1 MTKAQWITLCTL
13 IISILII
20 VLSLGPV
27 QAERYYGEPGT
38 VAETGDIDI
47 SNHLKEESWIRDGSF
62 IYYEE
67 EGFTSHIGVDVSK
80 WNGEID
86 WMALREQGI
95 EFAIIRVGF
104 RGYETGEIVPD
115 ERFFEY
121 MDGASAAGMEI
132 GVYFYSQAID
142 EDEAVEEAQ
151 FVIDQIAGYE
161 ISLPVYFDTEEVGQ
175 GEARTEPIAT
185 GLYTLNAEAFCKTI
199 ESYGYRAGV
208 YASNG
213 WIRRNLELAWLTDY
227 EIWYAQY
234 NDTPGREY
242 GFDMWQ
248 YTEHGDLYGCETYLD
263 MNVRVEQIED

>member
-1 MTKAQWITLCTL
+1 MTKAHRILLCSL
-13 IISILII
+13 IIGILIA
-20 VLSLGPV
+20 VMYLLPA

-38 VAETGDIDI
+38 QAETGEIDI
-47 SNHLKEESWIRDGSF
+47 SNHLREENWTRDGSF

-67 EGFTSHIGVDVSK
+67 EGFTSRIGVDVSK
-80 WNGEID
+80 WNGGID
-86 WMALREQGI
+86 WFALREQGV

-104 RGYETGEIVPD
+104 RGYANGEIVLD
-115 ERFFEY
+115 DRFHEY
-121 MDGASAAGMEI
+121 MEGASAAGMEI

-142 EDEAVEEAQ
+142 EDEAEEEAL
-151 FVIDQIAGYE
+151 FVIDQIEGYE

-175 GEARTEPIAT
+175 GEARTEPMAT
-185 GLYTLNAEAFCKTI
+185 GMYTLTAEAFCRTI
-199 ESYGYRAGV
+199 EENGYRAGV

-248 YTEHGDLYGCETYLD
+248 YTERGDLYGCDTYLD
-263 MNVRVEQIED
+263 MNVRVERTE